1 MALAPPREKTC
12 ETAKSDDDTVSLF
25 PQAVSKHV
33 MSGDFIL
40 KVNKKSKGSRAW
52 EQFRLVWDPSKN
64 EEVFGI
70 ACCAVC
76 KSCLLYK
83 KSINGEQKS
92 LGTKNMLDHLKN
104 CTPSSRSS
112 RTRAVCDTDS
122 ESSSSSSST
131 GTVVRRVSGM
141 KTLDSFVK
149 RTGKKVGEATKIG
162 IRERTAT
169 LVAAAHLPYRFVELE
184 SLKHFAQAFIDLG
197 AAYGCVPAS
206 DFIAGRLTV
215 RKDIVNKLSLIQETI
230 KESIAGP
237 SKLGAVSCVTD
248 LWSDNVVQRS
258 YLDVTFFWVE
268 ESGSDNREWALKHAM
283 YACKFFPDTK
293 TADHIQ
299 ITLDRILIEVGL
311 DAENVPCTTDK
322 GANMVA
328 ATHSKCHI
336 NCACHR
342 LSTSINA
349 GWEISCDQSVELNSL
364 NECADNLVKFVKK
377 SGGIQYNLPATLKS
391 GGKTRPWRSLIN
403 KFSSI
408 FKSFDALRP
417 LLMDKRREDLIVNID
432 IVLVEE
438 VLQILGKAET
448 MFDILEYS
456 YISTLQSVL
465 PAYYKLRN
473 SWSEHLSTDSATGR
487 ILKRNLVSAL
497 DGKMWVDINAL
508 HVAASYLDPSLKSF
522 SFVKNTRERKNLLE
536 QAVQAIRENAVSYA
550 GILVTDESGDS
561 DIEDTAESPDSD
573 GASKKAKYDPFA
585 EFRNAVLDTRSGH
598 ASTDYEA
605 DVDDE
610 FRRYNSISGV
620 SLQQPDAVRSVF
632 DPLLWWGKQRLS
644 FPILSFLARQLLV
657 MPASSAESERHFSGA
672 GRIARKDRN
681 RLKEDAVES
690 TVIYYEATRKGII

>member
-1 MALAPPREKTC
+1 M
-12 ETAKSDDDTVSLF
+12 
-25 PQAVSKHV
+25 
-33 MSGDFIL
+33 L
-40 KVNKKSKGSRAW
+40 KG
-52 EQFRLVWDPSKN
+52 P
-64 EEVFGI
+64 
-70 ACCAVC
+70 
-76 KSCLLYK
+76 
-83 KSINGEQKS
+83 
-92 LGTKNMLDHLKN
+92 
-104 CTPSSRSS
+104 
-112 RTRAVCDTDS
+112 
-122 ESSSSSSST
+122 
-131 GTVVRRVSGM
+131 
-141 KTLDSFVK
+141 
-149 RTGKKVGEATKIG
+149 GEATKIG

-258 YLDVTFFWVE
+258 YLNVTFFWVE
-268 ESGSDNREWALKHAM
+268 ESGPDNREWALKHAM

-391 GGKTRPWRSLIN
+391 GGKTRPWHSLIN

-417 LLMDKRREDLIVNID
+417 LLMDKRREDLVVNTD

-522 SFVKNTRERKNLLE
+522 SFVKDTRERKNLLE
-536 QAVQAIRENAVSYA
+536 QAVQAIRENA
-550 GILVTDESGDS
+550 ESGDS
-561 DIEDTAESPDSD
+561 DIEDTAESPDND

-585 EFRNAVLDTRSGH
+585 EFRNIVLDTRSGH

-632 DPLLWWGKQRLS
+632 DPLLWWGKWRLS
-644 FPILSFLARQLLV
+644 F
-657 MPASSAESERHFSGA
+657 
-672 GRIARKDRN
+672 
-681 RLKEDAVES
+681 
-690 TVIYYEATRKGII
+690 